1 MKSKKRFFVMT
12 VWLVLA
18 ALCIWYGMYV
28 KMAGSG
34 TTFFMV
40 WFGLGVIFGAFSVA
54 TFFDVWNKIPV
65 LGKRGIFVFLCIG
78 LIVFVTTEGLII
90 SKFDDTGKEDLDYI
104 IVLGAQVYTNK
115 PSPVLRYRLDSAI
128 EYLNNNPD
136 TRCIVSGAKGYNEPY
151 TEAEGMAKYLIE
163 NGIEEERIIQEK
175 KATTTE
181 ENIKYSMELMEEG
194 ATVGVVTNNFHLFRA
209 LEISKKQG
217 LKDVSGIA
225 SESRKD
231 YLPNNMLREFMA
243 MVKFWIR

>member
-1 MKSKKRFFVMT
+1 MT